1 MGSFFTKSTP
11 RKILEDEV
19 TLIDKAQSSD
29 PNKWEFYWMRTFRI
43 TFKQMRE
50 DVETYLKMCV

>member
-1 MGSFFTKSTP
+1 MRSFFTKSTP
-11 RKILEDEV
+11 RKILEDEI

-29 PNKWEFYWMRTFRI
+29 PSKWEFYWMRTFRI

-50 DVETYLKMCV
+50 DVETY